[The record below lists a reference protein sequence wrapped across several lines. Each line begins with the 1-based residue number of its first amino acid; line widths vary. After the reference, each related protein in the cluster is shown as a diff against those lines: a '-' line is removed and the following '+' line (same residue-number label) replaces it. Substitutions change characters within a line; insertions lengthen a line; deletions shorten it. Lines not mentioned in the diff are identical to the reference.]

1 MICKNCGSQ
10 LPDNSKH
17 CPNCGNPVEVEQ
29 ASVTNTSS
37 SKIRYLKE
45 DEKKKLK
52 YFVWGTYACA
62 FVGLIAFFKNGGFSL
77 SFIWW
82 IALALL
88 LGVAYIAKV
97 GKQAKDNDDLYAAKT
112 LFGINA
118 VIVVLMV
125 VFASPSST
133 EEYVSSNDSSSASIQ
148 AENDIPDWIPGTWT
162 CSTPYGRCNVVFMSG
177 GSYIDNTDN
186 KSGTYSYDSSSNRI
200 STSTGSS
207 YEVDIS
213 GKRIGI
219 GGGYWMHKL

>member
-1 MICKNCGSQ
+1 MICKNCGTQ

-29 ASVTNTSS
+29 ASVADTSS
-37 SKIRYLKE
+37 SKIRHLKE

-118 VIVVLMV
+118 VIVVLMM
-125 VFASPSST
+125 
-133 EEYVSSNDSSSASIQ
+133 
-148 AENDIPDWIPGTWT
+148 
-162 CSTPYGRCNVVFMSG
+162 VFMSP
-177 GSYIDNTDN
+177 SCSDKRLRPIL
-186 KSGTYSYDSSSNRI
+186 GTWEVEIGD
-200 STSTGSS
+200 GSS
-207 YEVDIS
+207 IEVEINSDGTAKVRSNWGADS
-213 GKRIGI
+213 GLGDTETEGVATFPFNDEDMVIALEGKKMNQCPSLKVRDGKLYTAN
-219 GGGYWMHKL
+219 GQEFHKK